1 MQIGLFGG
9 TFNPIHLGHLR
20 SAEEIQ
26 ESFQLQ
32 QIVFIPSANPPH
44 KEGRDII
51 SPLHRIEMV
60 NLAIAGNPA
69 FSTSEVEISRPGKS
83 YSIETI
89 DRFKEMQGK
98 GLTLFFIMG
107 MDAFTEI
114 ITWKDYVSLFSRC
127 NFVVTTRPGY
137 AVTDIETILP
147 SDVAGEFSYI
157 PEEDRFSHISN
168 FSLYF
173 RDITPLNIS
182 SSVIRRRIKEKKSVR
197 YLLPQAVVEYIKLHG
212 LYKDS

>member
-26 ESFQLQ
+26 ESLQLQ

-69 FSTSEVEISRPGKS
+69 FSASEIEIRRPGKS

-89 DRFKEMQGK
+89 DRFKEMQGS

-114 ITWKDYVSLFSRC
+114 VTWKDYVSLFYRC

-137 AVTDIETILP
+137 AVTSLETILP
-147 SDVAGEFSYI
+147 SDVAGEFFYI